1 MKLASIKPKDIALVK
16 NDSLIPMGETLARES
31 ALPKGCSMLDV
42 IVNYANVNDL
52 LESYAARITAT
63 KLNPKML
70 KAPIEKPSKIW
81 AAAANYKRGTGGL
94 DDARGRG
101 AAGTATAEQLLE
113 RIFLKPPS
121 CICGPEDNIII
132 PNGADTIFPE
142 LELCVVIGKETRN
155 ISKERAYEAIFG
167 YTILLDVTARGYGS
181 GKDLSGSRCVRKGF
195 ETFAPIG
202 PWITTKE
209 EIADPHQLSMKLWI
223 NGELKQSART
233 DSMVNDIPTLVSYL
247 SQVTTL
253 FPGDLISTGN
263 PDAPEFQEKLK
274 PGDILTSEIEG
285 IGAMNLGVAKQEP
298 TARTPTSL
306 DRAPV

>member
-1 MKLASIKPKDIALVK
+1 MKLASIKPNDIALVE
-16 NDSLIPMGETLARES
+16 NDSLILLGETLAREN
-31 ALPKGCSMLDV
+31 ALPKGSSMLDL
-42 IVNYANVNDL
+42 IAKYDSIKEL
-52 LESYAARITAT
+52 LENGSANGTAA
-63 KLNPKML
+63 KLDPKML
-70 KAPIEKPSKIW
+70 KPPIEKPSKIW
-81 AAAANYKRGTGGL
+81 AAATNYKRGTDGL

-101 AAGTATAEQLLE
+101 AAGTASAEQLLE

-132 PNGADTIFPE
+132 PNGAETIFPE
-142 LELCVVIGKETRN
+142 LELCVVISRETRN

-202 PWITTKE
+202 PWITTKD
-209 EIADPHQLSMKLWI
+209 EIADPHQLSMKLWV
-223 NGELKQSART
+223 NGALKQSAKT
-233 DSMVNDIPTLVSYL
+233 DSMVNVIPTLISYL

-263 PDAPEFQEKLK
+263 PDAPEFQEKLQ
-274 PGDILTSEIEG
+274 PGDVVKSEIEG
-285 IGAMNLGVAKQEP
+285 IGSMSLGVAKQ
-298 TARTPTSL
+298 S
-306 DRAPV
+306 

>member
-1 MKLASIKPKDIALVK
+1 MKLASIKPNDIALVE
-16 NDSLIPMGETLARES
+16 NDSLILLGETLAREN
-31 ALPKGCSMLDV
+31 ALPKGSSMLDL
-42 IVNYANVNDL
+42 IAKYDSIKEL
-52 LESYAARITAT
+52 LENGSANGTAA
-63 KLNPKML
+63 KLDPKML
-70 KAPIEKPSKIW
+70 KPPIEKPSKIW
-81 AAAANYKRGTGGL
+81 AAATNYKRGTDGL

-101 AAGTATAEQLLE
+101 AAGTASAEQLLE

-132 PNGADTIFPE
+132 PNGAETIFPE
-142 LELCVVIGKETRN
+142 LELCVVIGRETRN

-202 PWITTKE
+202 PWITTKD
-209 EIADPHQLSMKLWI
+209 EIADPHQLSMKLWV
-223 NGELKQSART
+223 NGALKQSAKT
-233 DSMVNDIPTLVSYL
+233 DSMVNVIPTLISYL

-263 PDAPEFQEKLK
+263 PDAPEFQEKLQ
-274 PGDILTSEIEG
+274 PGDVVKSEIEG
-285 IGAMNLGVAKQEP
+285 IGSMSLGVAKQ
-298 TARTPTSL
+298 S
-306 DRAPV
+306 

>member
-42 IVNYANVNDL
+42 IVNYARVNDL

-63 KLNPKML
+63 KLDPKML
-70 KAPIEKPSKIW
+70 K
-81 AAAANYKRGTGGL
+81 
-94 DDARGRG
+94 
-101 AAGTATAEQLLE
+101 
-113 RIFLKPPS
+113 
-121 CICGPEDNIII
+121 
-132 PNGADTIFPE
+132 
-142 LELCVVIGKETRN
+142 
-155 ISKERAYEAIFG
+155 
-167 YTILLDVTARGYGS
+167 
-181 GKDLSGSRCVRKGF
+181 
-195 ETFAPIG
+195 APIG

-274 PGDILTSEIEG
+274 PGDILRSEIEG
-285 IGAMNLGVAKQEP
+285 IGAMNLGVAKQ
-298 TARTPTSL
+298 
-306 DRAPV
+306 

>member
-1 MKLASIKPKDIALVK
+1 MKLATIKPDDIALVK
-16 NDSLIPMGETLARES
+16 NDSLILIGQTLAREN
-31 ALPKGCSMLDV
+31 ALPRGSSMLDL
-42 IVNYANVNDL
+42 IAKFPSIKDL
-52 LESYAARITAT
+52 LENGAAQGTVA
-63 KLNPKML
+63 KLDPKML
-70 KAPIEKPSKIW
+70 KPPIQKPSKIW
-81 AAAANYKRGTGGL
+81 AAATNYKRGTGGL

-101 AAGTATAEQLLE
+101 AAGSASAEQLLE

-132 PNGADTIFPE
+132 PRGAETIFPE

-155 ISKERAYEAIFG
+155 VSKERAYEAIFG

-202 PWITTKE
+202 PWITTRD
-209 EIADPHQLSMKLWI
+209 EIADPHQLSMKLWV
-223 NGELKQSART
+223 NGDLRQSAKT

-263 PDAPEFQEKLK
+263 PDAPEFQEKLQ
-274 PGDILTSEIEG
+274 PGDVVKSEIEG
-285 IGAMNLGVAKQEP
+285 IGAMSLGVAVQ
-298 TARTPTSL
+298 S
-306 DRAPV
+306 

>member
-1 MKLASIKPKDIALVK
+1 MKLATIKPDDIALVK
-16 NDSLIPMGETLARES
+16 NDSLILIGQTLAREN
-31 ALPKGCSMLDV
+31 ALPPGSSMLDL
-42 IVNYANVNDL
+42 IAKFPSIKDL
-52 LESYAARITAT
+52 LENGAAQRAVT
-63 KLNPKML
+63 KLDPKML
-70 KAPIEKPSKIW
+70 KPPIEKPSKIW
-81 AAAANYKRGTGGL
+81 AAATNYKRGTGGL

-101 AAGTATAEQLLE
+101 TAGTASAEQLLE

-132 PNGADTIFPE
+132 PKGAETIFPE

-155 ISKERAYEAIFG
+155 IPKERAYEAIFG

-202 PWITTKE
+202 PWITTRD
-209 EIADPHQLSMKLWI
+209 EIADPHQLWMKLWV
-223 NGELKQSART
+223 NGDLRQSAKT

-253 FPGDLISTGN
+253 LPGDLISTGN
-263 PDAPEFQEKLK
+263 PDAPEFQEKLQ
-274 PGDILTSEIEG
+274 PGDVVKSEIEG
-285 IGAMNLGVAKQEP
+285 IGAMSLGVAVQ
-298 TARTPTSL
+298 S
-306 DRAPV
+306 

>member
-1 MKLASIKPKDIALVK
+1 MKLASIKPNDIALVE
-16 NDSLIPMGETLARES
+16 NDSLILLGETLAREN
-31 ALPKGCSMLDV
+31 ALPKGSSMLDL
-42 IVNYANVNDL
+42 IAKYDSIKEL
-52 LESYAARITAT
+52 LENGSANGTAT
-63 KLNPKML
+63 KLDPKML
-70 KAPIEKPSKIW
+70 KPPIEKPSKIW
-81 AAAANYKRGTGGL
+81 AAATNYKRGTDGL

-101 AAGTATAEQLLE
+101 AAGTASAEQLLE

-132 PNGADTIFPE
+132 PNGAETIFPE
-142 LELCVVIGKETRN
+142 LELCVVISRETRN

-202 PWITTKE
+202 PWITTKD
-209 EIADPHQLSMKLWI
+209 EIADPHQLSMKLWV
-223 NGELKQSART
+223 NGALKQSAKT
-233 DSMVNDIPTLVSYL
+233 DSMVNVIPTLISYL

-263 PDAPEFQEKLK
+263 PDAPEFQEKLQ
-274 PGDILTSEIEG
+274 PGDVVKSEIEG
-285 IGAMNLGVAKQEP
+285 IGSMSLGVAKQ
-298 TARTPTSL
+298 S
-306 DRAPV
+306 

>member
-1 MKLASIKPKDIALVK
+1 MKLAAIKPDDLALIK
-16 NDSLIPMGETLARES
+16 NDSLIRLGPTLAHEN
-31 ALPKGCSMLDV
+31 ALPAGSSMLDL
-42 IVNYANVNDL
+42 IAKFPSIKDL
-52 LESYAARITAT
+52 LESGAAKGAGT
-63 KLNPKML
+63 KLDAKML
-70 KAPIEKPSKIW
+70 KPPIEKPSKIW
-81 AAAANYKRGTGGL
+81 AAATNYKRGTGGL

-132 PNGADTIFPE
+132 PKGAETIFPE
-142 LELCVVIGKETRN
+142 LELCVVIGKQTRN
-155 ISKERAYEAIFG
+155 IPKERAYDAIFG

-202 PWITTKE
+202 PWITTKD
-209 EIADPHQLSMKLWI
+209 EIADPHQLWMKLWV
-223 NGELKQSART
+223 NGDLRQSAKT

-263 PDAPEFQEKLK
+263 PDAPEFQEKLQ
-274 PGDILTSEIEG
+274 PGDVVKSEIEG
-285 IGAMNLGVAKQEP
+285 IGAMSLSVAIQ
-298 TARTPTSL
+298 T
-306 DRAPV
+306 

>member
-1 MKLASIKPKDIALVK
+1 MKLASIKPNDIALVE
-16 NDSLIPMGETLARES
+16 NDSLILLGDTLAREN
-31 ALPKGCSMLDV
+31 ALPKGSSMLDL
-42 IVNYANVNDL
+42 IAKHDRTKEL
-52 LESYAARITAT
+52 LENGSADGTAT
-63 KLNPKML
+63 KLDPKML
-70 KAPIEKPSKIW
+70 KPPIEKPSKIW
-81 AAAANYKRGTGGL
+81 AAATNYKRGTGGL

-101 AAGTATAEQLLE
+101 AAGTASAEQLLE

-132 PNGADTIFPE
+132 PNGAETIFPE
-142 LELCVVIGKETRN
+142 LELCVVIGRETRN

-202 PWITTKE
+202 PWITTKD
-209 EIADPHQLSMKLWI
+209 EIADPHQLSMKLWV
-223 NGELKQSART
+223 NGELKQSAKT
-233 DSMVNDIPTLVSYL
+233 DSMVNDIPTLISYL

-263 PDAPEFQEKLK
+263 PDAPEFQEKLR
-274 PGDILTSEIEG
+274 PGDVVKSEIEG
-285 IGAMNLGVAKQEP
+285 IGSMSLGVAKQ
-298 TARTPTSL
+298 S
-306 DRAPV
+306 

>member
-1 MKLASIKPKDIALVK
+1 MKLASIKPNDIALVE
-16 NDSLIPMGETLARES
+16 NDSLILLGETLAREN
-31 ALPKGCSMLDV
+31 ALPKGSSMLDL
-42 IVNYANVNDL
+42 IAKYDSIKEL
-52 LESYAARITAT
+52 LENGSANGTAA
-63 KLNPKML
+63 KLDPKML
-70 KAPIEKPSKIW
+70 KPPIEKPSKIW
-81 AAAANYKRGTGGL
+81 AAATNYKRGTDGL

-101 AAGTATAEQLLE
+101 AAGTASAEQLLE

-132 PNGADTIFPE
+132 PNGAETIFPE
-142 LELCVVIGKETRN
+142 LELCVVIGRETRN

-202 PWITTKE
+202 PWITTKD
-209 EIADPHQLSMKLWI
+209 EIADPHQLSMNLWV

-274 PGDILTSEIEG
+274 PGDILRSEIEG
-285 IGAMNLGVAKQEP
+285 IGAMNLGVAKQ
-298 TARTPTSL
+298 S
-306 DRAPV
+306 